1 MLRRPDG
8 TKSSLLRVVR
18 TSLALLLGL
27 APAFALA
34 QSTEVALDSARPS
47 EIKPALRRREVTLG
61 LGYGAIVSPRAIRND
76 ASGGVPA
83 YDSVFTGWML
93 EVTTRRLANVELGLF
108 AWSTG
113 GSSDGRGSY
122 AHQLLRIEA
131 EARWLPWGFGRI
143 EPWIGID
150 LGLAAADDYAKW
162 DATPKP
168 ERAHSASVA
177 RAGYTGGIG
186 AGLRGRAGELV
197 AFGLRGGLLYLRLP
211 RPSGAV
217 SEPGDSTGV
226 YVVRPTDYGRRLW
239 YSVTLSA
246 EITVPD

>member
-1 MLRRPDG
+1 MTWLA
-8 TKSSLLRVVR
+8 SS
-18 TSLALLLGL
+18 T
-27 APAFALA
+27 ALA
-34 QSTEVALDSARPS
+34 SDAAGPSAG
-47 EIKPALRRREVTLG
+47 AAAVRRREVTLG
-61 LGYGAIVSPRAIRND
+61 FGYGAIVSPRAIRND
-76 ASGGVPA
+76 ADGRAPT

-93 EVTTRRLANVELGLF
+93 EVTSRRLANVELGLL

-122 AHQLLRIEA
+122 AHVLLRLEA

-143 EPWIGID
+143 EPWIGIE

-162 DATPKP
+162 DATAKP

-186 AGLRGRAGELV
+186 AGVRGRAGDLV
-197 AFGLRGGLLYLRLP
+197 AFGVRGGLLYLRLP
-211 RPSGAV
+211 RPGGVV
-217 SEPGDSTGV
+217 SEPGDSTGA

-239 YSVTLSA
+239 YSVMLSA
-246 EITVPD
+246 EITVSD